1 MSINRGAEADPSAG
15 MPFQHGYRILFLFE
29 GVVLVVLG
37 CLAIVIPSISSS
49 SATRWLGWLF
59 LASGIVG
66 LVTTFLA
73 RSRAGFWWCLISAGL
88 AIIVGVLLVG
98 NGSQD
103 LYGGL
108 IGWPLALSTLGPVR
122 KVLVLFFLI
131 EGAASIMFAFEHRRH
146 FSSRWGWMLVS
157 GVIDIILAIIIIF
170 NLPGTSAWT
179 MGLLI
184 GINMIMGG
192 AALIAMGL
200 QASAAAK

>member
-1 MSINRGAEADPSAG
+1 MSINRGVDVDPSAD
-15 MPFQHGYRILFLFE
+15 MPFLHSYRILFLFE

-37 CLAIVIPSISSS
+37 CLAIVVPSISSS

-59 LASGIVG
+59 FASGIVG

-88 AIIVGVLLVG
+88 AIIVSVVLVG

-108 IGWPLALSTLGPVR
+108 IGWPLALATLGPMR

-131 EGAASIMFAFEHRRH
+131 EGGASMMFAFEHSRH

-157 GVIDIILAIIIIF
+157 GVIDIILAIIIMF

-200 QASAAAK
+200 QTRAPAK